1 MGLRSQVTCLSRE
14 VPKHEN
20 NLEGSVLR
28 AIAIAALSQ
37 LKYIVIEKKRTVIA
51 WKPSVRASIHL
62 AVTPQLRE
70 EACRMQEAL

>member
-14 VPKHEN
+14 VPRHEN

-37 LKYIVIEKKRTVIA
+37 LKYIVIEKK
-51 WKPSVRASIHL
+51 KDSHSL
-62 AVTPQLRE
+62 
-70 EACRMQEAL
+70 EAKCESTHSSSSDSTT